1 MPKTRIY
8 YSTQSILFYTIPIKT
23 YYSVL
28 GYIILIYTRM
38 PLPAHFSP
46 SIFHLISSVFHLLS
60 LIFPSLPSVLPFSLN
75 YLNIQT
81 PFFSLLFIL
90 SFLAFGV
97 WRFTFFLFLF
107 LFPFSFP
114 FFGTLS
120 GYALSNLFN
129 SVSRVYLVSVCF
141 RYVFSVSISPPS
153 VVLHHDYYYYL
164 ITY

>member
-1 MPKTRIY
+1 MLIYIHTYYLCVPCTFSLQSFVLILRTLKIKQRCFFIYKSTLSISPSHNLSVYGHNIVYIPKQLNASFLY
-8 YSTQSILFYTIPIKT
+8 APNENILFYSVYPILYHTYKKT

-75 YLNIQT
+75 YLNIQI
-81 PFFSLLFIL
+81 PFFPLLFIL

-97 WRFTFFLFLF
+97 
-107 LFPFSFP
+107 
-114 FFGTLS
+114 
-120 GYALSNLFN
+120 
-129 SVSRVYLVSVCF
+129 
-141 RYVFSVSISPPS
+141 
-153 VVLHHDYYYYL
+153 
-164 ITY
+164 